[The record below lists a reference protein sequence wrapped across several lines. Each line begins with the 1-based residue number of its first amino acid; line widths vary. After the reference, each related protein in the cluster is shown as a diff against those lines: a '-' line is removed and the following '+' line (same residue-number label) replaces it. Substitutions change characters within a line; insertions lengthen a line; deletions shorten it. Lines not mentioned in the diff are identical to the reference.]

1 MMAYVCKYAPVEIV
15 KGFGEEC
22 TLCNPMPDNFAA
34 ADQLTH
40 RNICSF
46 SRALIENRLKNSS
59 GALLLTNCCDS
70 LESACD
76 VLRSI
81 NQMVF
86 VLNLPHINKHC
97 SKNLYKNELL
107 KFIKDYTA
115 YSGKNFDYTKFCT
128 AFTQDAQEMSGKY
141 VAVMGAKLSEE
152 LLEFINKASPLPVK
166 NNTCTDVRRF
176 GNPPLTNTL
185 EKLVDWY
192 ASELLSQTPCMRM
205 ADVSSRKM
213 LVNDPNLKGII
224 YNTVNF
230 CDFYGFEYMQL
241 RKQLTIPILKI
252 ETDYTTQGAA
262 QIKTRTEAFFEN
274 LKLPLTASPEKKQF
288 QAVHPRPLE
297 QQYTAGIDSGSTST
311 NVVILDSKQ
320 NIVSS
325 SVLPTGVRVAESAEK
340 ALEDA
345 LKKAGLSKNQI
356 YRTVS
361 TGYGRANIA
370 FRKRDVTEITCHAA
384 GAHFLNSAVR
394 TVIDIGGQDSKIIRL
409 DENGTV
415 LRFVMNDKCAAGTG
429 RFLEMMAQSLGLTLE
444 EMSTCGLQ
452 WDEEITISS
461 MCSVFAQSEVVSLIA
476 EDKKLEDIVHGLNL
490 SVASKVIA
498 LGGRAR
504 MKGEYMM
511 TGGVA
516 KNIGVVR
523 AVEEKLGSPVLVP
536 EEPEICGALGA
547 ALIAAQNQFTPLHS
561 GR

>member
-1 MMAYVCKYAPVEIV
+1 EYVCKYAPVEIV
-15 KGFGEEC
+15 KGFGEDC
-22 TLCNPMPDNFAA
+22 ILCNPLPDNFAA

-40 RNICSF
+40 RNICSY
-46 SRALIENRLKNSS
+46 SRALIEKRMKNSS

-70 LESACD
+70 LKSACD

-81 NQMVF
+81 NQTVF
-86 VLNLPHINKHC
+86 LLNLPHLNKHC
-97 SKNLYKNELL
+97 SKILYKNELL
-107 KFIKDYTA
+107 NFIKNYTA
-115 YSGKNFDYTKFCT
+115 YSGKSFDCAKFRR
-128 AFTQDAQEMSGKY
+128 AFAQNAQEIKGPY
-141 VAVMGAKLSEE
+141 VAVMGARLSGE
-152 LLEFINKASPLPVK
+152 LLEFIKKASPLPVK
-166 NNTCTDVRRF
+166 NNTCTDVRTLQ
-176 GNPPLTNTL
+176 NPPLTDSS
-185 EKLVDWY
+185 EKLLEWY
-192 ASELLSQTPCMRM
+192 ADELLSQTPCMRM
-205 ADVSSRKM
+205 SDASSRRM

-241 RKQLTIPILKI
+241 RKQLTIPIVKI

-274 LKLPLTASPEKKQF
+274 LKISLTAPPEKKQLY
-288 QAVHPRPLE
+288 AVHPRGLE
-297 QQYTAGIDSGSTST
+297 RYTAGIDSGSTTT
-311 NVVILDSKQ
+311 NVVILDSMQ
-320 NIVSS
+320 NIVSF
-325 SVLPTGVRVAESAEK
+325 SVLPTGVDVAESAEK
-340 ALEDA
+340 ALDDA
-345 LKKAGLSKNQI
+345 LQKAGLSKNQI
-356 YRTVS
+356 TRTVT
-361 TGYGRANIA
+361 TGYGRTNIA
-370 FRKRDVTEITCHAA
+370 FRKKDVTEITCHAV
-384 GAHFLNSAVR
+384 GAHFLNPAVR

-444 EMSTCGLQ
+444 EMSICGLQ

-476 EDKKLEDIVHGLNL
+476 EGKKLEDIVHGLNL

-498 LGGRAR
+498 LGGRAKMER
-504 MKGEYMM
+504 EYMI

-523 AVEEKLGSPVLVP
+523 AIEEKLGIPVLVP

-547 ALIAAQNQFTPLHS
+547 ALIAAK
-561 GR
+561 

>member
-1 MMAYVCKYAPVEIV
+1 MMEYVCKYAPVEIV
-15 KGFGEEC
+15 KGFGDDC
-22 TLCNPMPDNFAA
+22 TLCNPLPDNFAT

-40 RNICSF
+40 RNICSY
-46 SRALIENRLKNSS
+46 SRALIEKRMENSS
-59 GALLLTNCCDS
+59 GALLLTSCCDS
-70 LESACD
+70 LKSACD

-81 NQMVF
+81 NQTVF
-86 VLNLPHINKHC
+86 LLNLPHLNKHC
-97 SKNLYKNELL
+97 SKILYKNELL
-107 KFIKDYTA
+107 NFIKNYTA
-115 YSGKNFDYTKFCT
+115 YSGKSFDCAKFRK
-128 AFTQDAQEMSGKY
+128 AFAQNAQEIKGPY
-141 VAVMGAKLSEE
+141 VAVMGARLSGE
-152 LLEFINKASPLPVK
+152 LLEFIKKASPLPVK
-166 NNTCTDVRRF
+166 NNTCTDVRTLQT
-176 GNPPLTNTL
+176 PPLTDSS
-185 EKLVDWY
+185 EKLLEWY
-192 ASELLSQTPCMRM
+192 ADELLSQTPCMRM
-205 ADVSSRKM
+205 SDASSRRM

-241 RKQLTIPILKI
+241 RKQLTIPIVKI

-274 LKLPLTASPEKKQF
+274 LKISLTAPPEKKQLY
-288 QAVHPRPLE
+288 AVHPRGLE
-297 QQYTAGIDSGSTST
+297 RYTAGIDSGSTTT

-320 NIVSS
+320 NIVSF
-325 SVLPTGVRVAESAEK
+325 SVLPTGVDVAESAEK
-340 ALEDA
+340 ALDDA
-345 LKKAGLSKNQI
+345 LQKAGLSKNQI
-356 YRTVS
+356 SRTVT

-370 FRKRDVTEITCHAA
+370 FRKKDVTEITCHAV
-384 GAHFLNSAVR
+384 GAHFLNPAVR

-409 DENGTV
+409 DENGRV

-476 EDKKLEDIVHGLNL
+476 EGKKLEDIVHGLNM

-498 LGGRAR
+498 LGGRAKMER
-504 MKGEYMM
+504 EYMI

-523 AVEEKLGSPVLVP
+523 AIEEKLGIPVLVP

-547 ALIAAQNQFTPLHS
+547 ALIAAK
-561 GR
+561 

>member
-1 MMAYVCKYAPVEIV
+1 MMEYVCKYAPVEIV
-15 KGFGEEC
+15 KGFGDDC
-22 TLCNPMPDNFAA
+22 TLCNPLPDNFAT

-40 RNICSF
+40 RNICSY
-46 SRALIENRLKNSS
+46 SRALIEKRMENSS
-59 GALLLTNCCDS
+59 GALLLTSCCDS
-70 LESACD
+70 LKSACD

-81 NQMVF
+81 NQTVF
-86 VLNLPHINKHC
+86 LLNLPHLNKHC
-97 SKNLYKNELL
+97 SKILYKNELL
-107 KFIKDYTA
+107 NFIKNYTA
-115 YSGKNFDYTKFCT
+115 YSGKSFDCAKFRK
-128 AFTQDAQEMSGKY
+128 AFAQNAQEIKGPY
-141 VAVMGAKLSEE
+141 VAVMGARLSGE
-152 LLEFINKASPLPVK
+152 LLEFIKKASPLPVK
-166 NNTCTDVRRF
+166 NNTCTDVRTLQT
-176 GNPPLTNTL
+176 PPLTDSS
-185 EKLVDWY
+185 EKLLEWY
-192 ASELLSQTPCMRM
+192 ADELLSQTPCMRM
-205 ADVSSRKM
+205 SDASSRRM

-241 RKQLTIPILKI
+241 RKQLTIPIVKI

-274 LKLPLTASPEKKQF
+274 LKISLTAPPEKKQLY
-288 QAVHPRPLE
+288 AVHPRGLE
-297 QQYTAGIDSGSTST
+297 RYTAGIDSGSTTT

-320 NIVSS
+320 NIVSF
-325 SVLPTGVRVAESAEK
+325 SVLPTGVDVAESAEK
-340 ALEDA
+340 ALDDA
-345 LKKAGLSKNQI
+345 LQKAGLSKNQI
-356 YRTVS
+356 SRTVT
-361 TGYGRANIA
+361 TGYGRANIT
-370 FRKRDVTEITCHAA
+370 FRKKDVTEITCHAV
-384 GAHFLNSAVR
+384 GAHFLNPAVR

-444 EMSTCGLQ
+444 EMSICGLQ

-476 EDKKLEDIVHGLNL
+476 EGKKLEDIVHGLNM

-498 LGGRAR
+498 LGGRAKMER
-504 MKGEYMM
+504 EYMI

-523 AVEEKLGSPVLVP
+523 AIEEKLGIPVLVP

-547 ALIAAQNQFTPLHS
+547 ALIAAK
-561 GR
+561 

>member
-1 MMAYVCKYAPVEIV
+1 MIDYVCKYAPMEIV

-22 TLCNPMPDNFAA
+22 TLCNPLPDNFAA
-34 ADQLTH
+34 VDQLTH

-46 SRALIENRLKNSS
+46 SRALIETRMKNSS
-59 GALLLTNCCDS
+59 DALLLTNCCDS

-81 NQMVF
+81 NQTVF
-86 VLNLPHINKHC
+86 LLNLPHINKHC
-97 SKNLYKNELL
+97 GKNIYKNELL

-115 YSGKNFDYTKFCT
+115 YSGKNFDCAKFRR
-128 AFTQDAQEMSGKY
+128 AFAQNVQETDGHY
-141 VAVMGAKLSEE
+141 IAVTGARLSEE
-152 LLEFINKASPLPVK
+152 LMEFIKGASPLPVK
-166 NNTCTDVRRF
+166 NNTCTDVRSFR
-176 GNPPLTNTL
+176 NPPLTDSL
-185 EKLVDWY
+185 EELLEWY
-192 ASELLSQTPCMRM
+192 ADELLSQTPCMRM
-205 ADVSSRKM
+205 TDISSRKM

-230 CDFYGFEYMQL
+230 CDYYGFEYMKL
-241 RKQLTIPILKI
+241 RKQLTIPIIKI

-262 QIKTRTEAFFEN
+262 QLKTRTEAFFEN
-274 LKLPLTASPEKKQF
+274 LKAPLTAPPARKHFST
-288 QAVHPRPLE
+288 VHPRRLE
-297 QQYTAGIDSGSTST
+297 QYTAGIDSGSTST

-320 NIVSS
+320 NIVSF
-325 SVLPTGVRVAESAEK
+325 SVLPTGVHVADSAEK

-356 YRTVS
+356 SRTVS

-370 FRKRDVTEITCHAA
+370 FRKKDVTEITCHAV
-384 GAHFLNSAVR
+384 GAHFLNPAVR
-394 TVIDIGGQDSKIIRL
+394 SVIDIGGQDSKIIRL
-409 DENGTV
+409 NENGTV

-444 EMSTCGLQ
+444 EMSRCGLQ

-504 MKGEYMM
+504 MEGEYMI

-516 KNIGVVR
+516 KNTGVVR
-523 AVEEKLGSPVLVP
+523 AIEEKLSSPVLVP
-536 EEPEICGALGA
+536 DEPEICGALGA
-547 ALIAAQNQFTPLHS
+547 ALIAAT
-561 GR
+561 